1 MRVLTLLVLL
11 CGLFL
16 QTHAQVGAE
25 HSGLNTQAAELFAA
39 GNYAEALPLYSQL
52 VSLYPR
58 DAELNYRFG
67 TCALLGG
74 EEKATA
80 IKHLNFGARKGGP
93 VEAWYYLGLA
103 HHRNYDFQAA
113 EEACVTFQRKAD
125 DKLESHSGSPPDGYV
140 SQRKGPA
147 FKHY

>member
-16 QTHAQVGAE
+16 QTHAQIGAE

-39 GNYAEALPLYSQL
+39 GKYAEALPLYSQL

-67 TCALLGG
+67 TCA
-74 EEKATA
+74 ATLQTT
-80 IKHLNFGARKGGP
+80 IRIRTVPRKTI
-93 VEAWYYLGLA
+93 
-103 HHRNYDFQAA
+103 RN
-113 EEACVTFQRKAD
+113 
-125 DKLESHSGSPPDGYV
+125 
-140 SQRKGPA
+140 
-147 FKHY
+147 